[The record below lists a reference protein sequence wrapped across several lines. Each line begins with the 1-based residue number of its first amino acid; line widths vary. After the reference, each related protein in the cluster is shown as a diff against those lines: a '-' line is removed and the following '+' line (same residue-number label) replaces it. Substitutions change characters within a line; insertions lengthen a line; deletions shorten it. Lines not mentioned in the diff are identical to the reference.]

1 MLPTYYKYLYYQSV
15 IDMYTR
21 GNVVACAPKEIPRTS
36 TGLLLDGAHEGKKS
50 LKPGMSQ
57 DTIFNMEFGVEGMAS
72 ASLNSHRHKAQSQRC
87 HWSLNKLF
95 PIIVR

>member
-50 LKPGMSQ
+50 L
-57 DTIFNMEFGVEGMAS
+57 N
-72 ASLNSHRHKAQSQRC
+72 
-87 HWSLNKLF
+87 
-95 PIIVR
+95 